1 MITKRTFQK
10 VAEILKTEVEDTGF
24 RRRLAEAF
32 ARIFEAENPRFNR
45 EKFFRAC
52 GL

>member
-1 MITKRTFQK
+1 MITKRVFQK
-10 VAEILKTEVEDTGF
+10 VAEVLETEIEDTRL

-32 ARIFEAENPRFNR
+32 ARMFEAENPRFNR